1 MGWVEVIPFLA
12 GLGIITLT
20 AQLLVGSMRSGSLRR
35 NAVVGLRTS
44 ATLVSDE
51 AWLTGHAAA
60 VPQMARAARSG
71 WLLLA
76 ASVLCAALF
85 RPPVGF
91 AVAGAG
97 YLLVIGWLLAAAVTG
112 HRAAKAVAD
121 ALP

>member
-20 AQLLVGSMRSGSLRR
+20 AQVLVGSMRSGSLGR
-35 NAVVGLRTS
+35 NAAVGLRTR
-44 ATLVSDE
+44 ATMASDE
-51 AWLTGHAAA
+51 AWLKGHAAA
-60 VPQMARAARSG
+60 VPQMLRAACSG

-76 ASVLCAALF
+76 ASVVCSALF

-121 ALP
+121 ALS